1 MPNAGPRHVPDRRFR
16 LSPPDRSVSI
26 ATKDATANQM
36 LVELKRWADQE
47 FGGVR
52 AAFRVLDKVGVTVT
66 GTPESK
72 RPRWWTQ

>member
-1 MPNAGPRHVPDRRFR
+1 M
-16 LSPPDRSVSI
+16 SI